1 MADWY
6 VYQHD
11 GDPLGPWPTEK
22 VAEEILSGR
31 LSPDVWVAAPGGA
44 RWLRALD
51 IPAIGQLVEG
61 IPTPPR
67 RRDSGLRLMPGVVP
81 TGEIPQY
88 DGTMMMVRDDE
99 IISSNVVST
108 PASSVVE
115 SSTPQHSTP
124 RNSASYATQPSTQR
138 SAPSSSDDEIPA
150 TERTDRDFPP
160 VSSSQPTGGH
170 RTRHSKNA

>member
-22 VAEEILSGR
+22 VAEEILASR

-61 IPTPPR
+61 IPTRPR

-81 TGEIPQY
+81 TGEVPQFG
-88 DGTMMMVRDDE
+88 GTMMMVRDEE
-99 IISSNVVST
+99 ILPSSDVVST

-115 SSTPQHSTP
+115 SSTPP
-124 RNSASYATQPSTQR
+124 RRSAQYATQPSTQR

-170 RTRHSKNA
+170 RTRHTKNA